1 MTAETLPHQTDAET
15 NVIETAN
22 TEHPSPIDDLLEIMR
37 RLRAP
42 GGCPWDREQDFASI
56 APYTIEEAYEVADA
70 IARNNMGDLQD
81 ELGDLLLQVV
91 FHAQMA
97 DEQSSFDF
105 NDVAAHIAEKMR
117 RRHPHVFGS
126 VDAEN
131 ASAVKDVWETEKER
145 ERAAKNETSV
155 LDGVALNLPAL
166 LRAQKLSKRAAR
178 AGFDWDN
185 VSQIF
190 DKLLE
195 EKQELEEAIEEGANQ
210 AALEEELGDMLFVMV
225 NLARRLDI
233 EAETALRNANAKFE
247 RRFRSIEQQLANQG
261 QPLGDADMDA
271 MQAAWNAAKQAEKA
285 G

>member
-1 MTAETLPHQTDAET
+1 MKA
-15 NVIETAN
+15 AN
-22 TEHPSPIDDLLEIMR
+22 TDQLRPIDDLLEIMR

-70 IARNNMGDLQD
+70 IARDNMGDLQD

-91 FHAQMA
+91 FHAQIA
-97 DEQSSFDF
+97 DEKSSFNF
-105 NDVAAHIAEKMR
+105 NDVAVHIAEKMR
-117 RRHPHVFGS
+117 RRHPHVFGN
-126 VDAEN
+126 VDADN
-131 ASAVKDVWETEKER
+131 PSAVKDVWETEKER
-145 ERAAKNETSV
+145 ERAAKNDTSV

-166 LRAQKLSKRAAR
+166 LRAQKISKRAAR

-195 EKQELEEAIEEGANQ
+195 EKQELEEVIEDGADQ

-233 EAETALRNANAKFE
+233 EAETALRNATVKFE
-247 RRFRSIEQQLANQG
+247 RRFRSIEQQLADQG
-261 QPLGDADMDA
+261 QPLGQADMNA
-271 MQAAWNAAKQAEKA
+271 MQAAWEVAKQAEKN

>member
-1 MTAETLPHQTDAET
+1 M
-15 NVIETAN
+15 V
-22 TEHPSPIDDLLEIMR
+22 DLLAIMA
-37 RLRAP
+37 RLRGP
-42 GGCPWDREQDFASI
+42 DGCPWDREQDFASI

-70 IARNNMGDLQD
+70 IARNDLQDLKD

-97 DEQSSFDF
+97 DEQSAFNF
-105 NDVAAHIAEKMR
+105 NDVAAHIAAKMR
-117 RRHPHVFGS
+117 RRHPHVFGA

-131 ASAVKDVWETEKER
+131 AAAVKDVWEAEKER
-145 ERAAKNETSV
+145 ERAAKDETSV

-178 AGFDWDN
+178 AGFDWDSI
-185 VSQIF
+185 SQIF

-195 EKQELEEAIEEGANQ
+195 EKQELEEAIEEGADPQ
-210 AALEEELGDMLFVMV
+210 HLEEELGDMLFVMV

-247 RRFRSIEQQLANQG
+247 RRFRSIEQQLVANG
-261 QPLGDADMDA
+261 SPLGKATMDQMQSAWDAV
-271 MQAAWNAAKQAEKA
+271 KRAERS
-285 G
+285 

>member
-1 MTAETLPHQTDAET
+1 MTAETQPHQNGSEMKA
-15 NVIETAN
+15 AN
-22 TEHPSPIDDLLEIMR
+22 TDQLRPIDDLLEIMR

-70 IARNNMGDLQD
+70 IARDNMGDLQD

-91 FHAQMA
+91 FHAQIA
-97 DEQSSFDF
+97 DEKSSFNF
-105 NDVAAHIAEKMR
+105 NDVAVHIAEKMR
-117 RRHPHVFGS
+117 RRHPHVFGN
-126 VDAEN
+126 VDADN
-131 ASAVKDVWETEKER
+131 PSAVKDVWETEKER
-145 ERAAKNETSV
+145 ERAAKNDTSV

-166 LRAQKLSKRAAR
+166 LRAQKISKRAAR

-195 EKQELEEAIEEGANQ
+195 EKQELEEVIEDGADQ

-233 EAETALRNANAKFE
+233 EAETALRNATVKFE
-247 RRFRSIEQQLANQG
+247 RRFRSIEQQLADQG
-261 QPLGDADMDA
+261 QPLGQADMNA
-271 MQAAWNAAKQAEKA
+271 MQAAWEVAKQAEKN